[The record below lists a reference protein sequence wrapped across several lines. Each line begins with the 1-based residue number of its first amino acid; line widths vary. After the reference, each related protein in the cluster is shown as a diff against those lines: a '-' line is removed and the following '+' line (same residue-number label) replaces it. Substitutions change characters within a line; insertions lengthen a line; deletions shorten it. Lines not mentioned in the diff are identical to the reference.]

1 MTDRIK
7 TLKKALEKDP
17 TNKLGLFGLAN
28 EYFKEGMYKEAI
40 ETLEKY
46 LTLHEDE
53 GSAYRV
59 LAQSYINL
67 GEIEKA
73 IQTYEKGIQQALKYN
88 HSTMAQEFRQEIDQL
103 KMML

>member
-1 MTDRIK
+1 MTDRIEA
-7 TLKKALEKDP
+7 LKKALEKDP

-28 EYFKEGMYKEAI
+28 EYFKEGMYKECI

-46 LTLHEDE
+46 LSLHEDE

-59 LAQSYINL
+59 LAQSYVNL
-67 GEIEKA
+67 GDIEKA
-73 IQTYEKGIQQALKYN
+73 IETYEKGIQQALKYN
-88 HSTMAQEFRQEIDQL
+88 HPTMAQEFKQEIEQL

>member
-1 MTDRIK
+1 MTDRIQA
-7 TLKKALEKDP
+7 LKKALEKDP

-28 EYFKEGMYKEAI
+28 EYFKEGMYKECI

-46 LTLHEDE
+46 LSLHEDE

-59 LAQSYINL
+59 LAQSYANI
-67 GEIEKA
+67 GDIEKA
-73 IQTYEKGIQQALKYN
+73 IETYEKGIQQALKYN
-88 HSTMAQEFRQEIDQL
+88 HPTMAQEFQQEIEQL